1 MVLSHIVREDQNRHS
16 LHSVLREMGISAE
29 QTRRIKRTD
38 SVRVDGEFVYGS
50 QPVFAGETIEV
61 SFPEY
66 EPRPFQPRGT
76 FDTPEILYEDD
87 AFLAVFKPSGV
98 QSHPSNSAP
107 KGTDNMEDRMMSYLS
122 KPIHAVHR
130 LDAETQGI
138 LVFAKF
144 PYAQFLIQEAMR
156 NGQFKKQY
164 EAWLYGTL
172 SVPSGTVDAP
182 IERRDPYSYT
192 RIVRED
198 GRPAVTTYETT
209 ETREYDHRIFTH
221 VLLSPITGR
230 THQLRVHMAY
240 LGCPILGDT
249 RYSSDEQAAYQEEN
263 CLFQLQL
270 NAFRLS
276 FLHPFDQTW
285 VSVESR
291 LLEEPFWFLEK
302 KEDPRT

>member
-1 MVLSHIVREDQNRHS
+1 
-16 LHSVLREMGISAE
+16 
-29 QTRRIKRTD
+29 
-38 SVRVDGEFVYGS
+38 
-50 QPVFAGETIEV
+50 
-61 SFPEY
+61 
-66 EPRPFQPRGT
+66 
-76 FDTPEILYEDD
+76 
-87 AFLAVFKPSGV
+87 
-98 QSHPSNSAP
+98 
-107 KGTDNMEDRMMSYLS
+107 MEDRMMSYLS

-209 ETREYDHRIFTH
+209 ETREYDHHIFTH

-291 LLEEPFWFLEK
+291 PLEEPFWFLEK